1 MTIRNTHRLN
11 CLNGTLY
18 EEKKVGDSAFSMA
31 NNPARMTNGTF
42 FLLVWNQPTC
52 GLIHAIRI
60 VHE

>member
-1 MTIRNTHRLN
+1 MTIRNTCRLN

-42 FLLVWNQPTC
+42 FLLV
-52 GLIHAIRI
+52 
-60 VHE
+60 